1 MRRGNILDMA
11 VRSALVASLTLA
23 AAAGQAQDQANSQS
37 KAEELETVT
46 ITGSLIPMEMNTPGV
61 PVTVVT
67 AEEIAATGVN
77 TDLLDV
83 LTKSNPFFFGANNIG
98 SDNGNISSGSTNGG
112 SSLALRNRATLVLIN
127 GRRAAVNPVVASGGS
142 NFVDVSMIPISAV
155 ERIEILSDG
164 ASATYGSDAVGGVV
178 NIIMKTD
185 FDGVEVGARYG
196 MSNNDGDYSE
206 MSYYGVAGASFGDTS
221 LTIATE
227 YKHSD
232 PLIQKDRP
240 FARGLFRSPTYAGVV
255 NIGNTWYYLNPSV
268 NAPPRNVDLTP
279 AQLVAQ
285 GVYQGPLDQTGAQQF
300 FDLSAAPTLLVEAER
315 RSFTAALSHDI
326 NESTSLFADFL
337 YTNTN
342 TVSVLNAQPVS
353 GNVLGNNA
361 NNPFDQTVTARN
373 RFVKFPRIY
382 DTTNNAT
389 RAVLGVRG
397 DITGSW
403 KYEAAANFNRTV
415 SNYQNK
421 NLIDATAYTNAVNA
435 GTFNPFARQQAP
447 GVVEAMLGTQYR
459 DYESTLNGFDAR
471 VYGDLFE
478 LPAGT
483 VGIAI
488 GAETRKETLDFVN
501 DRNDQV
507 GGWLQATPRL
517 PYKAD
522 QKTDAYFAEIRIPV
536 FSPAYSVTG
545 FNSLE
550 FSLAG
555 RQEIYD
561 KVDKDPFVPK
571 VSFLWQPI
579 DDQFAIRGSYS
590 KSFTAP
596 TLYDLTGPL
605 SQGFTAAINVFAY
618 TTAGVNTNVRTGSR
632 QYRSQSG
639 SNPNLESSTSE
650 NWSVGFEWQPQGA
663 LDGLRVGFDWY
674 DIDEEN
680 LISSISSSLIV
691 QDVEANGTA
700 SPYASL
706 VRFGTSAAGEVY
718 FGTGTPVTTPG
729 QLSSR
734 PSDTVWISN
743 SIVNVA
749 GFWQSGADLRV
760 SYTYDTES
768 RGSFSGQI
776 TTSYINDYFIQSLPT
791 STPIDYAGTFSGTS
805 VFPEWRSYVQLGW
818 RFGGFTAGINATF
831 IPSVTDF
838 ATPGNPK
845 VSSYQSFDLRAGYA
859 FDEGFAKGT
868 SIDIGVN
875 NVTNEFPPFI
885 AGEGNQSADIN
896 TYDPIGRFVYA
907 AVRYRF

>member
-1 MRRGNILDMA
+1 MA

-142 NFVDVSMIPISAV
+142 NFVDVSLIPISAV

-206 MSYYGVAGASFGDTS
+206 TSYFGVAGASFGDTS

-255 NIGNTWYYLNPSV
+255 NIGNSWYYLNPSV

-337 YTNTN
+337 YTSTN

-389 RAVLGVRG
+389 RRGRAGRHHGFVEVRG
-397 DITGSW
+397 RSELQPHG
-403 KYEAAANFNRTV
+403 
-415 SNYQNK
+415 
-421 NLIDATAYTNAVNA
+421 L
-435 GTFNPFARQQAP
+435 
-447 GVVEAMLGTQYR
+447 
-459 DYESTLNGFDAR
+459 
-471 VYGDLFE
+471 E
-478 LPAGT
+478 LPEQEPDRRDGLHQRRQRRHLQPVRAPAG
-483 VGIAI
+483 
-488 GAETRKETLDFVN
+488 
-501 DRNDQV
+501 
-507 GGWLQATPRL
+507 
-517 PYKAD
+517 
-522 QKTDAYFAEIRIPV
+522 
-536 FSPAYSVTG
+536 
-545 FNSLE
+545 
-550 FSLAG
+550 AG
-555 RQEIYD
+555 RG
-561 KVDKDPFVPK
+561 
-571 VSFLWQPI
+571 
-579 DDQFAIRGSYS
+579 RGH
-590 KSFTAP
+590 
-596 TLYDLTGPL
+596 
-605 SQGFTAAINVFAY
+605 
-618 TTAGVNTNVRTGSR
+618 
-632 QYRSQSG
+632 
-639 SNPNLESSTSE
+639 
-650 NWSVGFEWQPQGA
+650 
-663 LDGLRVGFDWY
+663 
-674 DIDEEN
+674 
-680 LISSISSSLIV
+680 
-691 QDVEANGTA
+691 
-700 SPYASL
+700 
-706 VRFGTSAAGEVY
+706 
-718 FGTGTPVTTPG
+718 
-729 QLSSR
+729 
-734 PSDTVWISN
+734 
-743 SIVNVA
+743 
-749 GFWQSGADLRV
+749 
-760 SYTYDTES
+760 
-768 RGSFSGQI
+768 
-776 TTSYINDYFIQSLPT
+776 
-791 STPIDYAGTFSGTS
+791 
-805 VFPEWRSYVQLGW
+805 
-818 RFGGFTAGINATF
+818 
-831 IPSVTDF
+831 
-838 ATPGNPK
+838 
-845 VSSYQSFDLRAGYA
+845 AGYP
-859 FDEGFAKGT
+859 
-868 SIDIGVN
+868 V
-875 NVTNEFPPFI
+875 P
-885 AGEGNQSADIN
+885 
-896 TYDPIGRFVYA
+896 
-907 AVRYRF
+907 